1 MNYNV
6 ITYCLYLL
14 ITLFVILYVGNLLF
28 RNGCPFL
35 LNTFGGNVQLADAIN
50 KILLA
55 GYYLI
60 NIGYAVIVL
69 KVWKKVASLQ
79 EMMDVL
85 GSKAGTI
92 ILGLGIIHIINV
104 ITLVAIGRKKGYS
117 ILTNKNQQP

>member
-14 ITLFVILYVGNLLF
+14 ITLFVVVYVGNMLF

-50 KILLA
+50 RILLA

-69 KVWKKVASLQ
+69 KVWKQVASLQ
-79 EMMDVL
+79 EMLDVL
-85 GSKAGTI
+85 GNKAGTI
-92 ILGLGIIHIINV
+92 ILGLGIIHMFNV
-104 ITLVAIGRKKGYS
+104 VVLAAIGRKKGYL

>member
-6 ITYCLYLL
+6 LAYCLYLL
-14 ITLFVILYVGNLLF
+14 ITLFVIVYVGNMLF

-50 KILLA
+50 RILLA

-69 KVWKKVASLQ
+69 KVWKQVVSLQ
-79 EMMDVL
+79 EMLDVL
-85 GSKAGTI
+85 GSKAGAI
-92 ILGLGIIHIINV
+92 ILGLGIIHMFNV
-104 ITLVAIGRKKGYS
+104 AVLAAIGRKKGYL